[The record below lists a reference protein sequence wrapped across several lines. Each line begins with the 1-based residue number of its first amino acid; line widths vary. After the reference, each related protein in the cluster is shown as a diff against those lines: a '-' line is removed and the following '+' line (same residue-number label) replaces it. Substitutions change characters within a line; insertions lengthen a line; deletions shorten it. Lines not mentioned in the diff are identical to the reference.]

1 MGDRHGLLASTRTP
15 AKRAGEVGALVATLQ
30 PAPCSRRAFS
40 WVHFGTW
47 MFAVWLRV
55 WLHVWLFDFSGDG
68 TPSQAPGHGNKK
80 RPRLESGVI
89 GDRAHTG
96 AMSESVSLWGETER
110 TVEQGEEQSDF
121 QPTLDFTVTFPPPA
135 RWAWVGSLS
144 RHKDYKDTRR
154 KGRRRQITCAGAL
167 YRAEAVSSVWRL
179 KGTPSWVGR
188 RDRAS

>member
-40 WVHFGTW
+40 CVHFGTW

-80 RPRLESGVI
+80 RPRLRVWR
-89 GDRAHTG
+89 DRRQSAHR
-96 AMSESVSLWGETER
+96 SDESVSVWGER
-110 TVEQGEEQSDF
+110 TVEQGEEHWSSPTFSLHSTSQSDC
-121 QPTLDFTVTFPPPA
+121 Q
-135 RWAWVGSLS
+135 SLS
-144 RHKDYKDTRR
+144 PRR
-154 KGRRRQITCAGAL
+154 AGRGSVASHATKTTKIRAAKEDDARSHARAHSTELRRCRPCG
-167 YRAEAVSSVWRL
+167 
-179 KGTPSWVGR
+179 G
-188 RDRAS
+188 

>member
-1 MGDRHGLLASTRTP
+1 MLLNGKTICTCNKLHSVFRGWLERHRKPPWPWKQKATATR
-15 AKRAGEVGALVATLQ
+15 
-30 PAPCSRRAFS
+30 
-40 WVHFGTW
+40 
-47 MFAVWLRV
+47 
-55 WLHVWLFDFSGDG
+55 
-68 TPSQAPGHGNKK
+68 
-80 RPRLESGVI
+80 ESGVI

-121 QPTLDFTVTFPPPA
+121 QPTCTLDFTVTFPPPA

-144 RHKDYKDTRR
+144 RHKDHKDTRR